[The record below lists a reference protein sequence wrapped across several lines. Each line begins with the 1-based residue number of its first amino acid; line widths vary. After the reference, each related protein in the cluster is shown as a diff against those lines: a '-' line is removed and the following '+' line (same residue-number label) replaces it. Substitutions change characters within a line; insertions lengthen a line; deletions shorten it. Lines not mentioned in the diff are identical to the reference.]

1 MLGST
6 REVRQRWEALT
17 KPETRTS
24 SPVKAKTK
32 LENGVRR
39 GSGCLRFQA
48 IAETLGFSREGE
60 AFLML
65 VRASVKSSG
74 RGAR

>member
-1 MLGST
+1 MGSADQT
-6 REVRQRWEALT
+6 RDADELTDESKNEVGNRCPLC
-17 KPETRTS
+17 
-24 SPVKAKTK
+24 
-32 LENGVRR
+32 RR
-39 GSGCLRFQA
+39 LRFQA